1 MVNSNSCSLLNLNI
15 KELEE
20 NIKSGNLDNFS
31 EDRLIQFWI
40 NQHEI
45 LGSEGESS
53 LDGLLNYVSKKTK
66 KNQGYLEKSRLAACE
81 ILKKGDAE
89 TIINIYDSIEF
100 INNGFINKINLEKLL
115 LRNFKNEKT
124 SEKKINDYSIDFINT
139 DSNSPLDYGK
149 RKKFSD
155 IFLDTPI
162 GITLIY
168 KDKPNAVVSFIPKDK
183 NTLMIHQLQGVM
195 PKIYDKEGKFTGE
208 YKWHSRGLFG
218 LDWQKLLVE
227 LCIAVAKEEGYN
239 KIGIRSG
246 YNNRWLNEKG
256 GIKIKGALKKY
267 DSVAKRLGFVQDK
280 PSFFNFFSYV
290 FEKGDWYKRIN

>member
-53 LDGLLNYVSKKTK
+53 LDSLLNYVSKKTK

-168 KDKPNAVVSFIPKDK
+168 KDKPNAVVSFIPKD
-183 NTLMIHQLQGVM
+183 
-195 PKIYDKEGKFTGE
+195 
-208 YKWHSRGLFG
+208 R
-218 LDWQKLLVE
+218 QKLLVE
-227 LCIAVAKEEGYN
+227 LCITVAKEKGYN

-267 DSVAKRLGFVQDK
+267 DKVAERLGFVQDK
-280 PSFFNFFSYV
+280 PSFFNFFSYI

>member
-1 MVNSNSCSLLNLNI
+1 MVNSNSYHLVKLNI
-15 KELEE
+15 KELERIM
-20 NIKSGNLDNFS
+20 NSGYLDNFS

-40 NQHEI
+40 NQNEI

-53 LDGLLNYVSKKTK
+53 LDSLLDYVSKETK
-66 KNQGYLEKSRLAACE
+66 KNLGYLEKSRLAACE
-81 ILKKGDAE
+81 ILKRCDAE
-89 TIINIYDSIEF
+89 TVINIYNSIEF
-100 INNGFINKINLEKLL
+100 INNGFLNKINLEKLL
-115 LRNFKNEKT
+115 LRNFKNKKT
-124 SEKKINDYSIDFINT
+124 SEKKINDYSIDIINT
-139 DSNSPLDYGK
+139 DSNSPFDYGK

-183 NTLMIHQLQGVM
+183 NILMIHQLQGVM
-195 PKIYDKEGKFTGE
+195 PKIYNKKKEFTGK

-227 LCIAVAKEEGYN
+227 SCIIMAQEEGYN
-239 KIGIRSG
+239 KIGIKSG
-246 YNNRWLNEKG
+246 YNNIWVKKNLMKLDD
-256 GIKIKGALKKY
+256 ALKKY
-267 DSVAKRLGFVQDK
+267 DRVAERLGFVQDK
-280 PSFFNFFSYV
+280 PSFLNFFSYS